1 MDKNN
6 SLIMVVNKKHLFRD
20 DSFQGFKPNQ
30 DEKYI
35 SRILENFEYIKRGVA
50 EKSTIYKQPIGYC
63 LIVNP
68 ASKKIFA
75 YERALK
81 KSRSFEKRLH
91 GKWSFGV
98 GGHIEKTDAKNN
110 NPILASL
117 LRELDEEVSFNVL
130 GEPKLLGYINDDKT
144 DVGSVHF
151 GILYV
156 FETDSTEVFPK
167 GLEIQSGELA
177 PIEKLENICFSSHF
191 NVESWSK
198 ISLNPLKLY
207 LSHLI

>member
-1 MDKNN
+1 M
-6 SLIMVVNKKHLFRD
+6 
-20 DSFQGFKPNQ
+20 
-30 DEKYI
+30 
-35 SRILENFEYIKRGVA
+35 
-50 EKSTIYKQPIGYC
+50 
-63 LIVNP
+63 NP
-68 ASKKIFA
+68 ASQKTFA

-98 GGHIEKTDAKNN
+98 GGHIEKTDAEES

-117 LRELDEEVSFNVL
+117 LRELDEEVSFNML
-130 GEPKLLGYINDDKT
+130 GKPKLLGYINDDST
-144 DVGSVHF
+144 EVGKVHF

-156 FETDSTEVFPK
+156 FETDSDKVLPR
-167 GLEIQSGELA
+167 GLEIQTGELA
-177 PIEKLENICFSSHF
+177 PIEKLEDICFSSHF

-198 ISLNPLKLY
+198 ISLNPLKSY